1 MTFSPAKFFGCC
13 RSGIMGPTLDNDEV
27 SGVNVILEAMAG
39 QPLSWTAYA
48 LGTAWH
54 ETAHTMQPVKEFGG
68 NNYYFRKYDPQGQNP
83 KIAKA
88 LGNTEPGDGVKFC
101 GRGYVQLTGRT
112 NYTKAGAK
120 LGVDLIG
127 NPDLAMR
134 ADLAAKVL
142 FWGMTTGAFTGR
154 RLGDM
159 LPAGRAAVKPEFVQA
174 RRIINGL
181 DRAGD
186 IAGYA
191 MQFQAALQAGEWA

>member
-1 MTFSPAKFFGCC
+1 MTFSPAKFFDSC
-13 RSGIMGPTLDNDEV
+13 RAGIMGPTLDQGEV
-27 SGVNVILEAMAG
+27 SGANTILDAMAG
-39 QPLSWTAYA
+39 CPVSWAAYA
-48 LGTAWH
+48 LATAWH
-54 ETAHTMQPVKEFGG
+54 ETAQTMEPIKEFGG
-68 NNYYFRKYDPQGQNP
+68 PNYFFRRYDPQGQRP
-83 KIAKA
+83 DIAKR
-88 LGNTEPGDGVKFC
+88 LGNTQPGDGARFC
-101 GRGYVQLTGRT
+101 GRGYVQLTGRS
-112 NYTKAGAK
+112 NYASAAAK
-120 LGVDLIG
+120 LGVDLVA

-191 MQFQAALQAGEWA
+191 MAFQTALQAGEW

>member
-1 MTFSPAKFFGCC
+1 MLKSKVAFFDAVRSTVLGPSLDAQEVAGCE
-13 RSGIMGPTLDNDEV
+13 IILD
-27 SGVNVILEAMAG
+27 AMEG
-39 QPLSWTAYA
+39 SPLSWAAYA
-48 LGTAWH
+48 LATAAH

-88 LGNTEPGDGVKFC
+88 LGNIEPGDGVKFC

-191 MQFQAALQAGEWA
+191 MAFQTALQAGEW